1 MDDIF
6 RITKDANGQPVYTYN
21 NEVVSKDVFDQKNVQ
36 SIAEQNEMRK
46 PDAFDSQFDDMREKV
61 LSLKKQPKK
70 ASGGSIDLS
79 KCKVNTAKKNPS
91 SSNW

>member
-36 SIAEQNEMRK
+36 SLAEQKEMRK
-46 PDAFDSQFDDMREKV
+46 PDAFDSQFDDMREKA

-79 KCKVNTAKKNPS
+79 KCKVNTTKKNSS